1 MMRRIRIEVGL
12 LFAALSVM
20 SPSLDAQKSVSYRQ
34 VVEQASTT
42 TVVSSSANP
51 SPNNSTVAFTA
62 HVGGVPAGMPT
73 GTVAFSA
80 TQESGQVATA
90 TLPLDASGNATWTI
104 SLRSGQYGIT
114 ALYSGDTDYLSS
126 VSTTLSQIV
135 EGPPDFTISLPS
147 TMTVVQG
154 ASGTATVSV
163 TPLNGLAGTIQL
175 QCTGVPDESSCNFT
189 QNSITI
195 PASAAASASSAVT
208 TTLTV
213 TTVGTTVTTL
223 GFLGLLFGWGS
234 CSRKKPRYRFVIWI
248 GLAVLLIGMVGCAG
262 PNRYVQSNGTPPG
275 YYSLTVVATSG
286 SITHSSTMTL
296 HVVAQ

>member
-1 MMRRIRIEVGL
+1 MRRILIEVGL
-12 LFAALSVM
+12 VFAALSIM
-20 SPSLDAQKSVSYRQ
+20 PLSLDAQKSVSYRQ

-42 TVVSSSANP
+42 TLVSSSVNP
-51 SPNNSTVAFTA
+51 SPNNSTVAFRA
-62 HVGGVPAGMPT
+62 HVTGVPAGMPT

-80 TQESGQVATA
+80 SQGSGQVATA

-104 SLRSGQYGIT
+104 SLQSGQYGIT

-126 VSTTLSQIV
+126 VSSTLSQIV

-154 ASGTATVSV
+154 AFGTATVSV
-163 TPLNGLAGTIQL
+163 TPLNGFAGTIQL

-189 QNSITI
+189 QDSITI
-195 PASAAASASSAVT
+195 PASATASASSAVR

-213 TTVGTTVTTL
+213 TTAGTTVTTL
-223 GFLGLLFGWGS
+223 GVLGLLFGWGS
-234 CSRKKPRYRFVIWI
+234 CSRKKLRHRFVSWI
-248 GLAVLLIGMVGCAG
+248 GLAVLLMGIAGCAG

-296 HVVAQ
+296 HVVAK